1 MRDRLLQFIHSM
13 TERFMRF
20 LMDNDYPIKYDSEL
34 VCQEGTIFDQ
44 CYCPIHDTEDTYA
57 KK

>member
-20 LMDNDYPIKYDSEL
+20 LIDNTYPIKYDSEL
-34 VCQEGTIFDQ
+34 VCQEGTIIDQ
-44 CYCPIHDTEDTYA
+44 CYCKIHDTEGNYV
-57 KK
+57 